1 MAFSTL
7 PGPAGHLHV
16 DDGGQGG
23 TPVVF
28 LHSFSGNTAH
38 WSAQLAHLR
47 PQRRAVALD
56 LRAHGR
62 SERPKDPA
70 KYTIEQMAG
79 DVAAVVNTLRLD
91 HFVLVGHSIGGA
103 VAIAFAA
110 AHPDRVAGLLL
121 VGIPGKVPEEQA
133 QQILAAMAA
142 DYDGTMRPY
151 WDKLM
156 RGAQPKVRRVL
167 IREMQ
172 AVPKDVGLALI
183 KATFDFDPVPG
194 LTAYP
199 GPKLAITTDQ
209 LDQPFDL
216 HKLVPD
222 LPHKRIAGTS
232 HWPHMDKPDPFN
244 ALLDEFLKSATRF
257 GTSVPVEEPPRR
269 RAG

>member
-38 WSAQLAHLR
+38 WAAQLAHLR
-47 PQRRAVALD
+47 PERRAAALD
-56 LRAHGR
+56 LRGHGR
-62 SERPKDPA
+62 SETPKDLG
-70 KYTIEQMAG
+70 KYTIEPMAG
-79 DVAAVVNTLRLD
+79 DVAAVVNTLGLD
-91 HFVLVGHSIGGA
+91 RFVLVGHSIGAA

-121 VGIPGKVPEEQA
+121 LGPPGKVPDEQA
-133 QQILAAMAA
+133 AQILSAIEA
-142 DYDGTMRPY
+142 DYEPVMRQY

-156 RGAQPKVRRVL
+156 AGSIPKVRRVL

-172 AVPKDVGLALI
+172 AVPKDIGLALI
-183 KATFDFDPVPG
+183 KATFAFDPVPA
-194 LTAYP
+194 LLAYP
-199 GPKLAITTDQ
+199 GPKLAIVTDQ
-209 LDQPFDL
+209 NDQPYDL

-222 LPHKRIAGTS
+222 LPSKRIGGTS
-232 HWPHMDKPDPFN
+232 HWPHMDKPRAFN
-244 ALLDEFLKSATRF
+244 DILDGFL
-257 GTSVPVEEPPRR
+257 GTVASTTGARPQN
-269 RAG
+269 RAAE